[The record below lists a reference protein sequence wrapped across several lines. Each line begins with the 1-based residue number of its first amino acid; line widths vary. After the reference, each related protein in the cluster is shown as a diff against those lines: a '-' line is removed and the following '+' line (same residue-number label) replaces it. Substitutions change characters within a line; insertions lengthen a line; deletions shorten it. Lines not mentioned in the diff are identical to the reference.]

1 MQATVGKFWTLS
13 SQCWLEDNPQFC
25 SSDHRKEWINEI
37 EEPKTTVGVLG
48 NAGVGKESVELYK
61 SHGLVDWTLFC
72 RFDLLL
78 LVVILA
84 ECTSRWSGSASHVRF
99 AWVYCCSRELRFIID
114 MVEAKEVKEVK
125 DTVSVYCGEVQ
136 FITWQ
141 EWATELKVL
150 VDECSSEKIKI
161 LVLELDNLQP
171 DP

>member
-99 AWVYCCSRELRFIID
+99 AWVYCCSSRASLYYRHGRG
-114 MVEAKEVKEVK
+114 KR
-125 DTVSVYCGEVQ
+125 GERGERQSFRLLWRGAIHNMTRMGNWIESSCWWVQ
-136 FITWQ
+136 
-141 EWATELKVL
+141 
-150 VDECSSEKIKI
+150 
-161 LVLELDNLQP
+161 
-171 DP
+171 